1 MTRSLDTVLNEALA
15 CLAEGA
21 ADPASLWHTP
31 TLANIDAQNVVS
43 QRSVVLRAWDSA
55 TRCAEIHTD
64 TRSAKFE
71 ALRHDPRAS
80 LHGWDPQRR
89 VQLRLR
95 GQVQVHAH
103 DPVARAAWVA
113 LRPASRATYTV
124 VPGPGAMLLA
134 PGETR
139 EVSEIE
145 GFGVFCVLKL
155 TVSELEWLHLEQ
167 GSQAR
172 AQFRWD
178 NGTINSMWL
187 VP

>member
-1 MTRSLDTVLNEALA
+1 MTLSLDAVLSEAFGY
-15 CLAEGA
+15 LAEGA
-21 ADPASLWHTP
+21 ADPGSLWHTP
-31 TLANIDAQNVVS
+31 SLANIDAQGIVS
-43 QRSVVLRAWDSA
+43 QRTVVLRAWDA
-55 TRCAEIHTD
+55 DARRADIHTD
-64 TRSAKFE
+64 TRSAKYE

-80 LHGWDPQRR
+80 LHGWDPQRQ

-95 GQVQVHAH
+95 GQVQLHAH

-124 VPGPGAMLLA
+124 IPGPGATLLG
-134 PGETR
+134 PGETK

-145 GFGVFCVLKL
+145 GFAAFCVLRL
-155 TVSELEWLHLEQ
+155 TIDELEWLHLEQ
-167 GSQAR
+167 GSHAR
-172 AQFRWD
+172 ARFRWD

>member
-1 MTRSLDTVLNEALA
+1 MTRSLDVVLQEAFA

-21 ADPASLWHTP
+21 TNPGSLWHTP
-31 TLANIDAQNVVS
+31 TLANIDAQNAVS
-43 QRSVVLRAWDSA
+43 QRTVVLRAWDAA
-55 TRCAEIHTD
+55 TRCADIHTD
-64 TRSAKFE
+64 TRSAKYE

-80 LHGWDPQRR
+80 LHGWDPRR
-89 VQLRLR
+89 QVQLRLR
-95 GQVQVHAH
+95 GQVQLHAH

-124 VPGPGAMLLA
+124 IPGPGAPLLA
-134 PGETR
+134 PGDTK

-145 GFGVFCVLKL
+145 GFAAFCVIKL
-155 TVSELEWLHLEQ
+155 TIDELEWLHLEQ

-172 AQFRWD
+172 ARFRWD
-178 NGTINSMWL
+178 KGTINSMWL

>member
-1 MTRSLDTVLNEALA
+1 MTRSLDTVLEEALA

-21 ADPASLWHTP
+21 ADRSSLWHTP
-31 TLANIDAQNVVS
+31 TLANIDAQNMVS
-43 QRSVVLRAWDSA
+43 QRSVVLRAWDAA
-55 TRCAEIHTD
+55 THCAEIHTD
-64 TRSAKFE
+64 TRSAKYE

-80 LHGWDPQRR
+80 LHGWDPVRR

-95 GQVQVHAH
+95 GQVVLHAH

-124 VPGPGAMLLA
+124 MPGPGAAILA
-134 PGETR
+134 PDDTR

-145 GFGVFCVLKL
+145 GFAAFCVIKL
-155 TVSELEWLHLEQ
+155 TIDELEWLHLEQ

-172 AQFRWD
+172 ARFRWD
-178 NGTINSMWL
+178 NDGRHSMWL